1 MVNIRICFKN
11 INGFIWLNFYNSI
24 FPDPRVSIK
33 VWLLFYKTVGL
44 FKNGRGI
51 EIDKISLWL
60 YLTYM
65 DPSKHVW
72 AINQSK

>member
-65 DPSKHVW
+65 DP
-72 AINQSK
+72 N